1 MGICGYDARSSM
13 EGTRVAE
20 QRQPGKE
27 ALGKLDDLPLFAK
40 LDPATRAAIVDE
52 ALLRNLDVGDLL
64 IRQGAPNRC
73 LYLVLEG
80 RLGIFVQALATEPVA
95 VVEPGETVGEMSV
108 LEHGPAEASVMA
120 LEACRVVVLSEAAFW
135 KLITA
140 SHEFSVSLLQKLA
153 QRLRASD
160 DSVARA
166 SLERSD
172 YERAA
177 MYDGLTGVYNRR
189 WADASLERFVAKGLP
204 FSIVV
209 LDVDHFE
216 KFNEE
221 HGRAAGDYVLTKV
234 AALFTQTLRGTDFV
248 ARYGDAEF
256 ILVLPKAKAESAA
269 MVTERVRRA
278 LAAVAFEMKDGTVLP
293 RVTISAGVAEFEP
306 GQGVSELV
314 SAAKRALFEAKKRGH
329 NRVEVA

>member
-1 MGICGYDARSSM
+1 RLRSS
-13 EGTRVAE
+13 
-20 QRQPGKE
+20 
-27 ALGKLDDLPLFAK
+27 DD
-40 LDPATRAAIVDE
+40 
-52 ALLRNLDVGDLL
+52 
-64 IRQGAPNRC
+64 
-73 LYLVLEG
+73 
-80 RLGIFVQALATEPVA
+80 A
-95 VVEPGETVGEMSV
+95 VSRT
-108 LEHGPAEASVMA
+108 
-120 LEACRVVVLSEAAFW
+120 
-135 KLITA
+135 
-140 SHEFSVSLLQKLA
+140 
-153 QRLRASD
+153 
-160 DSVARA
+160 

-177 MYDGLTGVYNRR
+177 MYNGLTGVYNRR

-204 FSIVV
+204 FSTVV
-209 LDVDHFE
+209 LDVDHFD

-293 RVTISAGVAEFEP
+293 RVTISAGVAEFDP
-306 GQGVSELV
+306 SQGVSELV
-314 SAAKRALFEAKKRGH
+314 SAAHRALFEAKKRGH

>member
-1 MGICGYDARSSM
+1 MAEDRPAGNDAWC
-13 EGTRVAE
+13 
-20 QRQPGKE
+20 
-27 ALGKLDDLPLFAK
+27 KLDELPLFAK
-40 LDPATRAAIVDE
+40 LDPAARADILDE
-52 ALLRNLDVGDLL
+52 ARVRNLDVGDLL

-73 LYLVLEG
+73 VYLVLEG

-95 VVEPGETVGEMSV
+95 VVEPGQTVGEMSV
-108 LEHGPAEASVMA
+108 LDHRPADTSVMA
-120 LEACRVVVLSEAAFW
+120 LETCRVVVLSEAAFW

-140 SHEFSVSLLQKLA
+140 SHEFSIGLLQKVA

-160 DSVARA
+160 EAPRS
-166 SLERSD
+166 SLDRSD

-177 MYDGLTGVYNRR
+177 MYDALTGVYNRR

-216 KFNEE
+216 RFNEE
-221 HGRAAGDYVLTKV
+221 HGRAAGDYVLTKI
-234 AALFTQTLRGTDFV
+234 AALLTQTLRGTDFV
-248 ARYGDAEF
+248 ARYGESEF

-293 RVTISAGVAEFEP
+293 RVTISAGVSEFYP

-314 SAAKRALFEAKKRGH
+314 SAAQRALFEAKKRGH